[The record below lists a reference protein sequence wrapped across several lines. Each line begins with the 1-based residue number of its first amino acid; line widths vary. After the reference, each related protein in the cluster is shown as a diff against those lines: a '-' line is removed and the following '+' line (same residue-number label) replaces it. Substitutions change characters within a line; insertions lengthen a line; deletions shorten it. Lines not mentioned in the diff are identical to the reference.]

1 MELGSIKFRI
11 GLEVATFS
19 FSNYLPVGGEFS
31 GIGAMG
37 VLSFPAGPSTVQI
50 GGGIMG
56 SVPSVMASQSFGIN
70 VSAFNI
76 RIGIRTTMAIL
87 QGGST
92 LPEGFE
98 ADDTSANWLDGFV
111 SIGYTL

>member
-1 MELGSIKFRI
+1 MLMEVGSVKFRI
-11 GLEVATFS
+11 GVELGTFS
-19 FSNYLPVGGEFS
+19 FENYLPVGGEFT

-37 VLSFPAGPSTVQI
+37 VLSFPAGPSTVQV

-56 SVPSVMASQSFGIN
+56 SSPSIMASQSFGIN
-70 VSAFNI
+70 IAAFNI
-76 RIGIRTTMAIL
+76 RIGIRTTMAF
-87 QGGST
+87 S
-92 LPEGFE
+92 LPDGFE